1 MKKLLSQIRITE
13 VGDTSHRL
21 VSLYKSTAT
30 LKDEAFLKPLFVEME
45 EKANALEMVPSE
57 YWIGYS
63 KATKPFLWIP

>member
-13 VGDTSHRL
+13 TGDMAHRL

-30 LKDEAFLKPLFVEME
+30 LKDEAFLKSLFVEME
-45 EKANALEMVPSE
+45 EKANALTEAVKT
-57 YWIGYS
+57 